1 MKTLLTPLLLVS
13 VACGGAATDAN
24 KTADKKPDAKADAPA
39 EAKAGP
45 LELTK
50 VGLKMNAPAG
60 STVGDQIA
68 GSGVTVQGPNL
79 VVSVEE
85 ASETRPKTGEDAQKE
100 ADMYSPK
107 NAKVEALPDG
117 WALTFDNEGGM
128 GKNYFV
134 NVRRDLGGKSYWCET
149 TASSPEQQKNAL
161 EACKSLTK

>member
-1 MKTLLTPLLLVS
+1 MKTLLTPLILVF

-24 KTADKKPDAKADAPA
+24 KTGDNKTDAPA
-39 EAKAGP
+39 GAKAGP
-45 LELTK
+45 VELTK

-79 VVSVEE
+79 VVNVEE
-85 ASETRPKTGEDAQKE
+85 ASDSRPKTGEDAQKD

-117 WALTFDNEGGM
+117 WTLTFDNEGGM

-134 NVRRDLGGKSYWCET
+134 QVRREIGGKSYWCET
-149 TASSPEQQKNAL
+149 TASSPEQQRNAL
-161 EACKSLTK
+161 DACKSLTK